1 MLSQLSQGWRY
12 SGLCRPNFLLNPQ
25 NFHPARCPLPNLAAP
40 SGIRGGP
47 WRAHHKVVHRR
58 WLLSTICFGAVAVCL
73 TGLAYG
79 QGSGNTSANLEFSS
93 LLQRLEQTQRNARI
107 QTPYQLVRQYR
118 LFANKSPQAS
128 SNVVVEIQY
137 LPPDRETYAI
147 QAHTGSSRGEQVVRR
162 ILEHESA
169 LATGDP
175 ESRSAALLTCDNYTF
190 TNLGESTLDG
200 KSFYLIGLTPKRKQ
214 KELVVGRAWID
225 KHTFSIRRIEGHL
238 AKSPSWLL
246 KDVYVKLDF
255 SQMSGLW
262 VQTAMEATA
271 DVRFIGNQTLQAETL
286 DYRTTGVVA
295 SANSANARAVHR
307 GIPAEL
313 LFPSGK

>member
-1 MLSQLSQGWRY
+1 MLPQAKPGMPVQYTLYAEFSVEPEEFSRGKVSDAQFCCAVRHTGWPMACLS
-12 SGLCRPNFLLNPQ
+12 
-25 NFHPARCPLPNLAAP
+25 NL
-40 SGIRGGP
+40 
-47 WRAHHKVVHRR
+47 VHWR
-58 WLLSTICFGAVAVCL
+58 WLLSKIFFGTVAVCL

-79 QGSGNTSANLEFSS
+79 QGTRDTSASLEFSS
-93 LLQRLEQTQRNARI
+93 LIQRLEQTQRNARI

-162 ILEHESA
+162 ILDHESA
-169 LATGDP
+169 LAAGNP
-175 ESRSAALLTCDNYTF
+175 ESRSAALLTGDNYSF
-190 TNLGESTLDG
+190 TNLGESTLEG
-200 KSFYLIGLTPKRKQ
+200 KSFYLIGLTPKRRQ

-255 SQMSGLW
+255 SQVSSLW
-262 VQTAMEATA
+262 VQTRMEATA
-271 DVRFIGNQTLQAETL
+271 EVRFVGSQTLQAETL

-295 SANSANARAVHR
+295 TANPPSARAVRR